1 MATAQLGGARYGGV
15 RSGQARHG
23 RYIEGMSKQVKDRS
37 PVTAHVAVAY
47 LGLGWHPIELPA
59 GAKAPPP
66 EGRTGYGGSDL
77 TEAEVRA
84 GEWAGNVGLRM
95 PPDVIGLDVDAY
107 QGGDV
112 TLTELLARCGK
123 LPNTW
128 IAHSGRND
136 GSGIRF
142 YRVPVG
148 LAWVASLAGIELI
161 QRIHRYAVVYPSI
174 HPDGRAYGWVDQNE
188 LAFTEEL
195 PVVEDLPELP
205 WPWIAELSRARP
217 ADVTSPSK
225 AVDADELDVFL
236 AEHNQADQPSYA
248 GTILAHFTQRW
259 QAGHS
264 RHDTMQHCLI
274 WAMECVR
281 AGIAAGRPTVDQ
293 FARLW
298 VEAVLPDTRRAQITS
313 PARTTEFEAMLR
325 HAVGKVRAKP
335 EAEMVKF
342 HDDIAG
348 VPMHVTSPNGHG
360 HRTPTP
366 VEHRVERDD
375 TLPRPIDWATFANR
389 DTALGPRWLIEGFW
403 PWGRAMALWA
413 GAKTG
418 KSELALW
425 CAAKLAL
432 GEHPWTGDPVDPI
445 DVAYFD
451 FEMTEDD
458 LDERLSDFDFDPAR
472 LGHLHYFLLPAL
484 HALDVEKGGQEVER
498 LVSGCGARASVFDT
512 FGRAVGGDENDADTV
527 RAFYRHTGS
536 RLKRLGVGYLRTDHA
551 GKDITKGQRGSSAK
565 RDDVDVVWSMRRAPK
580 GVVFLDCEGSSRL
593 SWVGPNLKLERL
605 VVADTVSYTTPMRW
619 GWPAGTA
626 AKAAEI
632 DGLGLPADAGRPAVA
647 EALKAAG
654 LGPGNKRILEAAIKF
669 RRNPSATSP
678 EMPRNSNGA
687 ARSAEMGGASSSD
700 GLGQPEPHPP

>member
-1 MATAQLGGARYGGV
+1 MAGP
-15 RSGQARHG
+15 
-23 RYIEGMSKQVKDRS
+23 
-37 PVTAHVAVAY
+37 PVTAHVAIAY
-47 LGLGWHPIELPA
+47 HGLGWHPIELPA

-84 GEWAGNVGLRM
+84 AEWAGNVGLRM

-107 QGGDV
+107 HGGDV

-195 PVVEDLPELP
+195 PIVEDLPELP

-225 AVDADELDVFL
+225 AVDGDELDVFL

-281 AGIAAGRPTVDQ
+281 AGVAAGRPTVDQ

-335 EAEMVKF
+335 DAEMVKF

-348 VPMHVTSPNGHG
+348 VPMNVTSPNGQADAVELAVVERLPTITFRDLPDPFVIPTITWHAENLLCRDTHGELAGAEKSFKSYLGLCLDVALAAGLDVLGYFPVTERQRVLILVGEGGEGPFLRRLAEVCAGYGITPDSLHGWLRFTTDHASASTSRFLDGINHELETWRPALVHADPWYAYQPSTTESSQLTSIGAALEKVGDLCRQGGATALINHHFNRGVNGGLRQITGAGHAEWVDSWLLTG
-360 HRTPTP
+360 HREPP
-366 VEHRVERDD
+366 DLAAGYYRVRLDVGSRQWGGGSYDIDFRLSPAPFGRLIWAIRPAVDVADTDD
-375 TLPRPIDWATFANR
+375 PLDAYKA
-389 DTALGPRWLIEGFW
+389 ALLEA
-403 PWGRAMALWA
+403 GR
-413 GAKTG
+413 
-418 KSELALW
+418 
-425 CAAKLAL
+425 AL
-432 GEHPWTGDPVDPI
+432 GEEQT
-445 DVAYFD
+445 
-451 FEMTEDD
+451 
-458 LDERLSDFDFDPAR
+458 
-472 LGHLHYFLLPAL
+472 
-484 HALDVEKGGQEVER
+484 
-498 LVSGCGARASVFDT
+498 
-512 FGRAVGGDENDADTV
+512 
-527 RAFYRHTGS
+527 
-536 RLKRLGVGYLRTDHA
+536 RTA
-551 GKDITKGQRGSSAK
+551 WIQRTKG
-565 RDDVDVVWSMRRAPK
+565 DDK
-580 GVVFLDCEGSSRL
+580 
-593 SWVGPNLKLERL
+593 KL
-605 VVADTVSYTTPMRW
+605 
-619 GWPAGTA
+619 
-626 AKAAEI
+626 
-632 DGLGLPADAGRPAVA
+632 RPAFDELVRD
-647 EALKAAG
+647 G
-654 LGPGNKRILEAAIKF
+654 RIL
-669 RRNPSATSP
+669 PGSARDLWLPVPLLQAVETP
-678 EMPRNSNGA
+678 GDDIE
-687 ARSAEMGGASSSD
+687 SS
-700 GLGQPEPHPP
+700 GTL